1 MFRLQSVK
9 CATVLCLKEMYI
21 PYLKIPYCW
30 DFPVGPVVKTPS
42 FTAGGT
48 GLIPAQG
55 TKILHDKWPK
65 KRKKKMITIL

>member
-1 MFRLQSVK
+1 
-9 CATVLCLKEMYI
+9 MYI

-30 DFPVGPVVKTPS
+30 DFLVGPVVKTPP

-55 TKILHDKWPK
+55 PKILHDKWPK
-65 KRKKKMITIL
+65 KRKKKKR